1 MSTVFKQQKSKRD
14 KAEGVVAKSSED
26 TPVFRNKQRVLLLSS
41 RGITFRHRHLLSD
54 LGDLLPHTK
63 KDAKLDSKS
72 KLHIIN
78 ELAELNNCNNC
89 IFFEVRK
96 RQDLYM
102 WLSKTPNGPSVKFH
116 IQNIHT
122 MEELKMTGN
131 CLKGSRHILS
141 FDKNFESSA
150 HWQLMK
156 ELFTQI
162 FGIPKTARRIK
173 PFVDHVISFSI
184 VDNRV
189 WFRNYQITEKPL
201 EHRSATDTTDLT
213 LVEIG
218 PRFVMNPIRVFDG
231 SFGGQTAFENPEFV
245 SPNVARSNIR
255 NAKAGRYKSRM
266 EAIAKKDEKLKEAEM
281 PEDPLSENNVFA

>member
-1 MSTVFKQQKSKRD
+1 MSTVYKAQVMKAGKEKKVEEKPTFK
-14 KAEGVVAKSSED
+14 
-26 TPVFRNKQRVLLLSS
+26 NKQRVMLLSS
-41 RGITFRHRHLLSD
+41 RGIISRHRHLLSD
-54 LGDLLPHTK
+54 LEALMPQSK

-72 KLHIIN
+72 KLHVLN

-102 WLSKTPNGPSVKFH
+102 WIAKTPNGPSMKFH

-141 FDKNFESSA
+141 FDKNFDSNP
-150 HWQLMK
+150 HWQLTK
-156 ELFTQI
+156 ELFTQV
-162 FGIPKTARRIK
+162 FGVPKTSRRIK
-173 PFVDHVISFSI
+173 PFIDHVISFSI
-184 VDNRV
+184 VDNRI

-201 EHRSATDTTDLT
+201 EHRSVTDKTDLQ

-218 PRFVMNPIRVFDG
+218 PRFVMNPIRIFDG
-231 SFGGQTAFENPEFV
+231 SFGGQTVFENPEFI
-245 SPNVARSNIR
+245 SPNVVRANLRR
-255 NAKAGRYKSRM
+255 DKATKYKARM
-266 EAIAKKDEKLKEAEM
+266 EALEQRDVKMRKAEM
-281 PEDPLSENNVFA
+281 PEDPLSEKNVFS

>member
-1 MSTVFKQQKSKRD
+1 MATVFKQQKSKRD
-14 KAEGVVAKSSED
+14 KAEGVVAKDEEK
-26 TPVFRNKQRVLLLSS
+26 PIFKNKQRVLLLSS

-54 LGDLLPHTK
+54 LDSLLPHTK

-78 ELAELNNCNNC
+78 ELADLNNCNNC

-102 WLSKTPNGPSVKFH
+102 WVSKTPNGPSMKFH

-141 FDKNFESSA
+141 FDKNFESSPQ
-150 HWQLMK
+150 WMLMK
-156 ELFTQI
+156 ELFTQV
-162 FGIPKTARRIK
+162 FGIPKTSRRIK

-218 PRFVMNPIRVFDG
+218 PRFVMNPIRTFDG
-231 SFGGQTAFENPEFV
+231 SFGGQTAFENPEFI
-245 SPNVARSNIR
+245 SPNVARAKTR
-255 NAKAGRYKSRM
+255 NAKAGRYKDRM
-266 EAIAKKDEKLKEAEM
+266 EALAKKDQKMKDAVL
-281 PEDPLSENNVFA
+281 PDDPLSEKNVFA

>member
-14 KAEGVVAKSSED
+14 KAEGIVAKTTED

-41 RGITFRHRHLLSD
+41 RGITSRHRHLLTD

-141 FDKNFESSA
+141 FDKNFESSP
-150 HWQLMK
+150 HWLLMK
-156 ELFTQI
+156 ELFTQV

-173 PFVDHVISFSI
+173 PFVDHVLSFSI

-201 EHRSATDTTDLT
+201 EHRSVTDTTDLT

-218 PRFVMNPIRVFDG
+218 PRFVMNPIR
-231 SFGGQTAFENPEFV
+231 TAFENPEFV
-245 SPNVARSNIR
+245 SPNVARANVR

>member
-1 MSTVFKQQKSKRD
+1 MATVFKQQKSKQD
-14 KAEGVVAKSSED
+14 KAEGVVAHTSEEK
-26 TPVFRNKQRVLLLSS
+26 VFKNKQRVLLLSS
-41 RGITFRHRHLLSD
+41 RGINSRHRHLLTD
-54 LGDLLPHTK
+54 LENLLPHGK

-72 KLHIIN
+72 KLYIIN
-78 ELAELNNCNNC
+78 ELADLNNCNNC
-89 IFFEVRK
+89 VFFEVRK

-102 WLSKTPNGPSVKFH
+102 WISKTPNGPSMKFH

-141 FDKNFESSA
+141 FDKNFESSP

-156 ELFTQI
+156 ELFTQV
-162 FGIPKTARRIK
+162 FGIPKTSRRIK
-173 PFVDHVISFSI
+173 PFIDHVISFSI

-218 PRFVMNPIRVFDG
+218 PRFVMNPIRTFDG

-245 SPNVARSNIR
+245 SPNVARSNIK

-266 EAIAKKDEKLKEAEM
+266 DAIAQKDERLKEAEM
-281 PEDPLSENNVFA
+281 PEDPLEEKNVFA

>member
-1 MSTVFKQQKSKRD
+1 MATVYKQQKSKKD
-14 KAEGVVAKSSED
+14 KAEGVVAKTSED
-26 TPVFRNKQRVLLLSS
+26 RPVFKNKQRVLLLSS
-41 RGITFRHRHLLSD
+41 RGITFRHRHLLAD
-54 LGDLLPHTK
+54 LENLLPHAK

-72 KLHIIN
+72 KLHVLN
-78 ELAELNNCNNC
+78 ELADLNNCNNC

-102 WLSKTPNGPSVKFH
+102 WLSKTPNGPSMKFH

-141 FDKNFESSA
+141 FDKNFESSP
-150 HWQLMK
+150 HWMLMK

-162 FGIPKTARRIK
+162 FGVPKTSRRIK
-173 PFVDHVISFSI
+173 PFIDHVISFSI

-189 WFRNYQITEKPL
+189 WFRNYQITEKPV
-201 EHRSATDTTDLT
+201 EHRTISDTTDLT

-245 SPNVARSNIR
+245 SPNVVRANIR
-255 NAKAGRYKSRM
+255 NAKASRYKSRM
-266 EAIAKKDEKLKEAEM
+266 EAMSKRDEKLKESVL
-281 PEDPLSENNVFA
+281 PEDPLSEKNVFS

>member
-1 MSTVFKQQKSKRD
+1 MSTVY
-14 KAEGVVAKSSED
+14 KAQAKKAGKEKKVEEK
-26 TPVFRNKQRVLLLSS
+26 PIFRNKQRVMLLSS
-41 RGITFRHRHLLSD
+41 RGIISRHRHLLND
-54 LGDLLPHTK
+54 LEALMPHSK

-72 KLHIIN
+72 KLHVLN

-102 WLSKTPNGPSVKFH
+102 WIAKTPNGPSMKFH

-141 FDKNFESSA
+141 FDKNFDSSP

-156 ELFTQI
+156 ELFTQV
-162 FGIPKTARRIK
+162 FGVPKTSRRIK

-184 VDNRV
+184 VDNRI

-201 EHRSATDTTDLT
+201 EHRSVTDKTDLQ

-218 PRFVMNPIRVFDG
+218 PRFAMNPIRVFDG
-231 SFGGQTAFENPEFV
+231 SFGGQTAFENPEFI
-245 SPNVARSNIR
+245 SPNVVRANLRR
-255 NAKAGRYKSRM
+255 DKATKYKARM
-266 EAIAKKDEKLKEAEM
+266 EALDQRDVKMKKSQL
-281 PEDPLSENNVFA
+281 PEDPLSEKNVFS

>member
-1 MSTVFKQQKSKRD
+1 MSTVY
-14 KAEGVVAKSSED
+14 KAQAKKAGKEKNVEEK
-26 TPVFRNKQRVLLLSS
+26 PIFRNKQRVMLLSS
-41 RGITFRHRHLLSD
+41 RGIISRHRHLLND
-54 LGDLLPHTK
+54 LEALMPHSK

-72 KLHIIN
+72 KLHVLN

-102 WLSKTPNGPSVKFH
+102 WIAKTPNGPSMKFH

-141 FDKNFESSA
+141 FDKNFDSSP

-156 ELFTQI
+156 ELFTQV
-162 FGIPKTARRIK
+162 FGVPKTSRRIK

-201 EHRSATDTTDLT
+201 EHRSVTDKTDLQ

-218 PRFVMNPIRVFDG
+218 PRFAMNPIRVFDG
-231 SFGGQTAFENPEFV
+231 SFGGQTAFENPEFI
-245 SPNVARSNIR
+245 SPNVVRANLRR
-255 NAKAGRYKSRM
+255 DKATKYKARM
-266 EAIAKKDEKLKEAEM
+266 EALDQRDVKMKKSVL
-281 PEDPLSENNVFA
+281 PEDPLSEKNVFS

>member
-1 MSTVFKQQKSKRD
+1 MATVFKQQKSKRD
-14 KAEGVVAKSSED
+14 QAEGVVAKD
-26 TPVFRNKQRVLLLSS
+26 TDEKSFKNKQRVLLLSS

-54 LGDLLPHTK
+54 LGNLLPHTK

-78 ELAELNNCNNC
+78 ELADLNNCNNC

-102 WLSKTPNGPSVKFH
+102 WISKTPNGPSMKFH

-141 FDKNFESSA
+141 FDKNFESSP
-150 HWQLMK
+150 HWLLMK
-156 ELFTQI
+156 ELFTQV
-162 FGIPKTARRIK
+162 FGIPKTSRRIK
-173 PFVDHVISFSI
+173 PFIDHVLSFSI

-218 PRFVMNPIRVFDG
+218 PRFVMNPIRTFDG
-231 SFGGQTAFENPEFV
+231 SFGGQTAFENPEFI
-245 SPNVARSNIR
+245 SPNVARAKVR
-255 NAKAGRYKSRM
+255 NAKAGRYKDRM
-266 EAIAKKDEKLKEAEM
+266 EALAKKDQKMKDAVL
-281 PEDPLSENNVFA
+281 PDDPLSEKNVFA

>member
-1 MSTVFKQQKSKRD
+1 
-14 KAEGVVAKSSED
+14 
-26 TPVFRNKQRVLLLSS
+26 
-41 RGITFRHRHLLSD
+41 
-54 LGDLLPHTK
+54 
-63 KDAKLDSKS
+63 
-72 KLHIIN
+72 
-78 ELAELNNCNNC
+78 
-89 IFFEVRK
+89 
-96 RQDLYM
+96 M

-116 IQNIHT
+116 IQNSKDNLPTDQLSLRALVDVDAKREFKREKKERSQRIESESLKPCITFFFIHVVHT

-141 FDKNFESSA
+141 FDKNFESTP
-150 HWQLMK
+150 HWLLMK

-184 VDNRV
+184 VDNRI

-245 SPNVARSNIR
+245 SPNVARSNVK
-255 NAKAGRYKSRM
+255 NAKVDRYKSRM
-266 EAIAKKDEKLKEAEM
+266 DAIAKKDEKLKEAEM
-281 PEDPLSENNVFA
+281 PEDPLAETNVFA

>member
-1 MSTVFKQQKSKRD
+1 MATVFKQQKSKRD
-14 KAEGVVAKSSED
+14 KAEGVVAHTSEEK
-26 TPVFRNKQRVLLLSS
+26 VFKNKQRVLLLSS
-41 RGITFRHRHLLSD
+41 RGINSRHRHLLTD
-54 LGDLLPHTK
+54 LENLLPHGK

-72 KLHIIN
+72 KLYIIN
-78 ELAELNNCNNC
+78 ELADLNNCNNC
-89 IFFEVRK
+89 VFFEVRK

-102 WLSKTPNGPSVKFH
+102 WISKTPNGPSMKFH

-141 FDKNFESSA
+141 FDKNFESSP

-156 ELFTQI
+156 ELFTQV
-162 FGIPKTARRIK
+162 FGIPKTSRRIK
-173 PFVDHVISFSI
+173 PFIDHVISFSI

-218 PRFVMNPIRVFDG
+218 PRFVMNPIRTFDG

-245 SPNVARSNIR
+245 SPNVARSNIK

-266 EAIAKKDEKLKEAEM
+266 DAIAQKDERLKEAEM
-281 PEDPLSENNVFA
+281 PEDPLEEKNVFA

>member
-1 MSTVFKQQKSKRD
+1 MATVFKQQKTKRD
-14 KAEGVVAKSSED
+14 KAEGIVANDAEEKAI
-26 TPVFRNKQRVLLLSS
+26 FKNKQRVLLLSS

-54 LGDLLPHTK
+54 LGNLLPHTK

-78 ELAELNNCNNC
+78 ELADLNNCNNC

-102 WLSKTPNGPSVKFH
+102 WVSKTPNGPSMKFH

-141 FDKNFESSA
+141 FDKNFESSP
-150 HWQLMK
+150 HWMLMK
-156 ELFTQI
+156 ELFTQV
-162 FGIPKTARRIK
+162 FGIPKTSRRIK
-173 PFVDHVISFSI
+173 PFIDHVISFSI

-189 WFRNYQITEKPL
+189 WFRNYQITQKPV

-218 PRFVMNPIRVFDG
+218 PRFVMNPIRTFDG

-245 SPNVARSNIR
+245 SPNVARAKVR
-255 NAKAGRYKSRM
+255 NAKAGRYKDRM
-266 EAIAKKDEKLKEAEM
+266 EALAKRDQKMKDAVL
-281 PEDPLSENNVFA
+281 PDDPLSEKNVFA

>member
-1 MSTVFKQQKSKRD
+1 
-14 KAEGVVAKSSED
+14 
-26 TPVFRNKQRVLLLSS
+26 
-41 RGITFRHRHLLSD
+41 HRHLLSD
-54 LGDLLPHTK
+54 LENLLPHTK

-78 ELAELNNCNNC
+78 ELADLNNCNNC

-102 WLSKTPNGPSVKFH
+102 WISKTPNGPSMKFH

-141 FDKNFESSA
+141 FDKNFESSP
-150 HWQLMK
+150 HWILMK
-156 ELFTQI
+156 ELFTQV
-162 FGIPKTARRIK
+162 FGIPKTSRRIK
-173 PFVDHVISFSI
+173 PFIDHVISFSI

-201 EHRSATDTTDLT
+201 EHRSITDTTDLT

-218 PRFVMNPIRVFDG
+218 PRFVMNPIRTFDG
-231 SFGGQTAFENPEFV
+231 SFGGQTAFENPEFI
-245 SPNVARSNIR
+245 SPNVARAKIK
-255 NAKAGRYKSRM
+255 NAKADRYKDRM
-266 EAIAKKDEKLKEAEM
+266 EAIVKKDQKMKDAVL
-281 PEDPLSENNVFA
+281 PEDPLSNNNVFA

>member
-1 MSTVFKQQKSKRD
+1 MATVYKQQKSKKD
-14 KAEGVVAKSSED
+14 KADGVVEKSDAKAI
-26 TPVFRNKQRVLLLSS
+26 FKNKQRVLLLCS
-41 RGITFRHRHLLSD
+41 RGVNYRHRHLLSD
-54 LGDLLPHTK
+54 LENLLPHAK

-78 ELAELNNCNNC
+78 ELADLNNCNNS

-102 WLSKTPNGPSVKFH
+102 WLSKTPNGPSMKFH

-141 FDKNFESSA
+141 FDKNFETSPY
-150 HWQLMK
+150 WILVK

-162 FGIPKTARRIK
+162 FGVPKTSRRIK
-173 PFVDHVISFSI
+173 PFIDHVISFSI
-184 VDNRV
+184 VDNRI
-189 WFRNYQITEKPL
+189 WFRNYQITEKPV
-201 EHRSATDTTDLT
+201 EHRTIADTTDLQ

-218 PRFVMNPIRVFDG
+218 PRFVMNPIRTFDG
-231 SFGGQTAFENPEFV
+231 SFGGQTVFENPEFV
-245 SPNVARSNIR
+245 SPNVVRSNTR
-255 NAKAGRYKSRM
+255 NAKAERYRSRM
-266 EAIAKKDEKLKEAEM
+266 DAIAKKDEKLKEAVL
-281 PEDPLSENNVFA
+281 PEDPLSEKNVFS

>member
-1 MSTVFKQQKSKRD
+1 MATVYKQQKSKKD
-14 KAEGVVAKSSED
+14 KAEGVVSKTSEEKA
-26 TPVFRNKQRVLLLSS
+26 FKNKQRVLLLSS

-54 LGDLLPHTK
+54 LDNLLPHAK

-72 KLHIIN
+72 KLHVLN
-78 ELAELNNCNNC
+78 ELADLNNCNNC

-102 WLSKTPNGPSVKFH
+102 WISKTPNGPSFKFH

-141 FDKNFESSA
+141 FDKNFESSP
-150 HWQLMK
+150 HWMLMK
-156 ELFTQI
+156 EVFTQV
-162 FGIPKTARRIK
+162 FGVPKTSRRIK
-173 PFVDHVISFSI
+173 PFIDHVISFSI

-189 WFRNYQITEKPL
+189 WFRNYQITEKPV
-201 EHRSATDTTDLT
+201 EHRTITDTTDLT

-231 SFGGQTAFENPEFV
+231 SFGGQTVFENPEFV
-245 SPNVARSNIR
+245 SPNVARANIR
-255 NAKAGRYKSRM
+255 NAKVGRYKDRM
-266 EAIAKKDEKLKEAEM
+266 EAIAKRDQNLKDAVL
-281 PEDPLSENNVFA
+281 PDDPLSEKNVFS

>member
-1 MSTVFKQQKSKRD
+1 MNKPT
-14 KAEGVVAKSSED
+14 KAAIEANRSLVS
-26 TPVFRNKQRVLLLSS
+26 
-41 RGITFRHRHLLSD
+41 HRSFL
-54 LGDLLPHTK
+54 
-63 KDAKLDSKS
+63 
-72 KLHIIN
+72 
-78 ELAELNNCNNC
+78 
-89 IFFEVRK
+89 V
-96 RQDLYM
+96 
-102 WLSKTPNGPSVKFH
+102 
-116 IQNIHT
+116 HT

-141 FDKNFESSA
+141 FDKNFESTP
-150 HWQLMK
+150 HWMLMK
-156 ELFTQI
+156 ELFTQV

-173 PFVDHVISFSI
+173 PFIDHVISFSI
-184 VDNRV
+184 VDNRI

-245 SPNVARSNIR
+245 SPNVARSNIK

-266 EAIAKKDEKLKEAEM
+266 DAIAKKDEKLKGAEM
-281 PEDPLSENNVFA
+281 PEDPLSESNVFA

>member
-1 MSTVFKQQKSKRD
+1 MATVFKQQKSKRGQ
-14 KAEGVVAKSSED
+14 AEGVVAKD
-26 TPVFRNKQRVLLLSS
+26 TDEKSFKNKQRVLLLSS

-54 LGDLLPHTK
+54 LGNLLPHTK

-78 ELAELNNCNNC
+78 ELADLNNCNNC

-102 WLSKTPNGPSVKFH
+102 WISKTPNGPSMKFH

-141 FDKNFESSA
+141 FDKNFESSP
-150 HWQLMK
+150 HWLLMK
-156 ELFTQI
+156 ELFTQV
-162 FGIPKTARRIK
+162 FGVPKTSRRIK
-173 PFVDHVISFSI
+173 PFIDHVLSFSI

-218 PRFVMNPIRVFDG
+218 PRFVMNPIRTFDG
-231 SFGGQTAFENPEFV
+231 SFGGQTAFENPEFI
-245 SPNVARSNIR
+245 SPNVARAKVR
-255 NAKAGRYKSRM
+255 NAKAGRYKDRM
-266 EAIAKKDEKLKEAEM
+266 EALAKKDQKMKDAVL
-281 PEDPLSENNVFA
+281 PDDPLSEKNVFA